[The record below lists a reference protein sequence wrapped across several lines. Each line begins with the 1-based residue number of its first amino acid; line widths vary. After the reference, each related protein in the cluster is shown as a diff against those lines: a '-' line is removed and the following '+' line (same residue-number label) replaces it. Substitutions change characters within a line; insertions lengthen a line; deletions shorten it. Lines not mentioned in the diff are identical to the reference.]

1 MKILQK
7 GDLVEDSDKIE
18 QYIIPFSEVTKFH
31 GHVCPGSAIGYHAAE
46 IAIKELS
53 SSRSEDEE
61 FLTIVENDS
70 CSVDAIQVVTGCT
83 FGKGNL
89 IFKDHGKQVF
99 TFVNRNTGDALR
111 VSLSKNIDEIDPEFS
126 ELRKKAFSESAGKEE
141 KIEFEKR
148 KNEFSQKILDIPD
161 NELFKIEHVKIDI
174 PEEARMFPSVK
185 CAKCGEMVAEH
196 RARVENGNFVC
207 IPCFEDYSRT

>member
-1 MKILQK
+1 
-7 GDLVEDSDKIE
+7 VEDSDKIK
-18 QYIIPFSEVTKFH
+18 QIIVPFSDVTKFH

-61 FLTIVENDS
+61 FLAIVENDS
-70 CSVDAIQVVTGCT
+70 CSIDAIQVVTGCT

-89 IFKDHGKQVF
+89 IFKDYGKQVF
-99 TFVNRNTGDALR
+99 TFVNRNTGDTLR
-111 VSLSKNIDEIDPEFS
+111 VSLNKDINEIDPEFTK
-126 ELRKKAFSESAGKEE
+126 LRKKAFSKSVGKEE
-141 KIEFEKR
+141 KIEFENQ
-148 KNEFSQKILDIPD
+148 KNELSQRILDMPD
-161 NELFKIEHVKIDI
+161 DELFKIEHVEIEI

-185 CAKCGEMVAEH
+185 CSKCGEMVAEH

>member
-1 MKILQK
+1 MKILKQ
-7 GDLVEDSDKIE
+7 GDLVEDSDKIK
-18 QYIIPFSEVTKFH
+18 QIIVPFSEVTEFH

-46 IAIKELS
+46 IAVKELS

-111 VSLSKNIDEIDPEFS
+111 VSLSKDINEIDPEFS

-148 KNEFSQKILDIPD
+148 KNEFSQKILDLPD